1 MRRIP
6 EQRGPEPVSPIV
18 GTSRL
23 KSRRLFLSPALRAVF
38 CSNRGELGQA
48 SKRCVM
54 RNKRVQRM
62 ARRTIAD
69 CAVL

>member
-6 EQRGPEPVSPIV
+6 EQRGPEPISPIV

-23 KSRRLFLSPALRAVF
+23 KAGGFFCHRRFRAVF
-38 CSNRGELGQA
+38 CSNRGELEHR

-54 RNKRVQRM
+54 RNKRVQCM

>member
-6 EQRGPEPVSPIV
+6 EPCWPEPISPIV

-23 KSRRLFLSPALRAVF
+23 KAGGFFCHHRFRAVF
-38 CSNRGELGQA
+38 CNNRGELEQN

-54 RNKRVQRM
+54 RNKRIQRM